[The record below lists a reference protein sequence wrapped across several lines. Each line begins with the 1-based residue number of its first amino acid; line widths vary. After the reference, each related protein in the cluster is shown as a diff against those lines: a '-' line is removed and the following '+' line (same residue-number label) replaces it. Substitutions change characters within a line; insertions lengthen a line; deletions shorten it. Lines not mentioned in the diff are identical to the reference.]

1 MPTRRRRAL
10 VEAPRALEVPRARV
24 RPVDVEIEADARE
37 AEVGVHFVE
46 ILLVDMADAPVPG
59 ERYRIELPD
68 GTVRQGVL
76 DAEGRARID
85 GLKTGG
91 TCKVT
96 FPNLDQD
103 AWEGIAG

>member
-1 MPTRRRRAL
+1 MPSRARRAL
-10 VEAPRALEVPRARV
+10 VEAPRALEVPLLRV
-24 RPVDVEIEADARE
+24 RPVDVEVEEDVRE

-46 ILLVDMADAPVPG
+46 ISLVDMADAPVPG
-59 ERYRIELPD
+59 ERWKIELPD

-76 DAEGRARID
+76 DGKGRARID